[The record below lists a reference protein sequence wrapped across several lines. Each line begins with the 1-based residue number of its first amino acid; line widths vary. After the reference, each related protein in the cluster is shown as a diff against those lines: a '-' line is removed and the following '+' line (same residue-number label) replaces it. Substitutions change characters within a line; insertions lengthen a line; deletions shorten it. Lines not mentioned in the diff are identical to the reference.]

1 MRDAFDP
8 YHKWLG
14 IPPEEQ
20 PPDRYRLLGIQPLED
35 DPDVIEAA
43 ADQRMML
50 LRTYQTGRHSEL
62 SQKLLNEVAAAKV
75 CLLKPEKKAAYDQ
88 RLRQDLEAQA
98 RIQTPA
104 KARFGEPAGQTAAP
118 TEAIPRITV
127 STRSRLRPRKTTPR
141 QVLVLVLAAILVAV
155 GVLLYALWRSLPSP
169 PPPPPSTA
177 LVFDWPE
184 NQREGATLEIDGRPR
199 IPVPPK
205 GAVRFPCPPG
215 QHHFIARR
223 PRYKPVQQ
231 TVTVKAGEH
240 RHVQL
245 HWQLLDGI
253 LVFRFPWPKPQPQ
266 KATLRIDG
274 KPAVPL
280 LAEARYPVEPDLP
293 HTYEAIQPGFRTIRQ
308 TVTVAAGG
316 EKTVKLDWE
325 PLPPRTPEQP
335 LLGLHWPEDQ
345 RVDATLLIDGRPM
358 VVPERGRCEYPL
370 EPGEHRVVVRK
381 PGFEPFEQTVML
393 AAGESTIVEVV
404 SSRPEPITG
413 GADPSAHYVTLNVEK
428 ERFAYE
434 LQTDEPLSDGVLYV
448 ELWGPQS
455 WAIPARFEPER
466 QHVPLDGKVT
476 VKLNGSVTIGW
487 SQIPGA
493 EISVKF
499 IRLTDGLR
507 LQTASVYNEP
517 GGITYPLTPSRMKDL
532 SSTLPKN
539 LAEKRKD
546 LLYLQQ
552 ALPAWTKTLQ
562 SLQARLL
569 QERSRPPR
577 SRNPR
582 TEAILAG
589 QIREK
594 ENQIN
599 KGRKEYARLPQ
610 QIQKLDALVQVLP
623 KLENLVNHLHDSKLY
638 YRVFTN
644 SSEDR

>member
-1 MRDAFDP
+1 
-8 YHKWLG
+8 
-14 IPPEEQ
+14 
-20 PPDRYRLLGIQPLED
+20 
-35 DPDVIEAA
+35 
-43 ADQRMML
+43 
-50 LRTYQTGRHSEL
+50 
-62 SQKLLNEVAAAKV
+62 
-75 CLLKPEKKAAYDQ
+75 
-88 RLRQDLEAQA
+88 
-98 RIQTPA
+98 
-104 KARFGEPAGQTAAP
+104 
-118 TEAIPRITV
+118 
-127 STRSRLRPRKTTPR
+127 
-141 QVLVLVLAAILVAV
+141 LVLL
-155 GVLLYALWRSLPSP
+155 
-169 PPPPPSTA
+169 
-177 LVFDWPE
+177 
-184 NQREGATLEIDGRPR
+184 
-199 IPVPPK
+199 
-205 GAVRFPCPPG
+205 
-215 QHHFIARR
+215 
-223 PRYKPVQQ
+223 
-231 TVTVKAGEH
+231 
-240 RHVQL
+240 
-245 HWQLLDGI
+245 
-253 LVFRFPWPKPQPQ
+253 
-266 KATLRIDG
+266 
-274 KPAVPL
+274 
-280 LAEARYPVEPDLP
+280 
-293 HTYEAIQPGFRTIRQ
+293 
-308 TVTVAAGG
+308 
-316 EKTVKLDWE
+316 
-325 PLPPRTPEQP
+325 
-335 LLGLHWPEDQ
+335 WPEDQ

-358 VVPERGRCEYPL
+358 DVPERGRCEYPL
-370 EPGEHRVVVRK
+370 EPGEHRVVVRG
-381 PGFEPFEQTVML
+381 PGVEPFERTVML
-393 AAGESTIVEVV
+393 VAGESTIVEVV
-404 SSRPEPITG
+404 SSRPEPTG
-413 GADPSAHYVTLNVEK
+413 TPAHYVTLNVEK

-434 LQTDEPLSDGVLYV
+434 LQTDEPLPDGDLYV